1 MGFFRRFKK
10 KELQGKGL
18 EVPPAPSTT
27 EELPSPKE
35 IASIKAVKEAVEKPR
50 PIPPPMERMEERAV
64 EEQKEELEEREEL
77 KLTKP
82 LFIPAESFKAVLEEI
97 GLAKGILKENEDIM
111 ERMAESKEYQDKE
124 FNKCESQFKDM
135 QKRLIFVDKAL
146 FGLK

>member
-1 MGFFRRFKK
+1 MGFFRRFRKK
-10 KELQGKGL
+10 KIPGKGL
-18 EVPPAPSTT
+18 DVPPAPSTT

-35 IASIKAVKEAVEKPR
+35 VASIKAVEKPR
-50 PIPPPMERMEERAV
+50 PVSSMEQMEERAV

-77 KLTKP
+77 KLKKP
-82 LFIPAESFKAVLEEI
+82 IFISAESFKAVLEDL

-124 FNKCESQFKDM
+124 FNKWESQFKDM